1 MTEEKNA
8 LRKEMKELRAS
19 LSPSEKLELEKSII
33 QAVDDYVQEHKL
45 QTIHVFIPMDGE
57 ANLMP
62 LYEKWFAEGKK
73 LIAPK
78 TLENRQLEN
87 RIWRRINEVETG
99 KWNTMHP
106 KNNSIYKGDYDLIL
120 VPGLAFDLKG
130 YRLGYGAGYY
140 DSFLA
145 DYPFTP
151 KIGIAFPFQIVLSV
165 PKEKHDQKVNGI
177 CGSSLWEISK

>member
-1 MTEEKNA
+1 MHKEKSA
-8 LRKEMKELRAS
+8 LRQEIKALRAAQNAA
-19 LSPSEKLELEKSII
+19 EKQELEKAII
-33 QAVDDYVQEHKL
+33 LAVDMYVQERNIQK
-45 QTIHVFIPMDGE
+45 IHVFIPMEGE
-57 ANLMP
+57 VDLMP

-87 RIWRRINEVETG
+87 RIWRRINEIETG
-99 KWNTMHP
+99 KWNTIHP

-165 PKEKHDQKVNGI
+165 PKEKHDQQVNGI
-177 CGSSLWEISK
+177 CGLSLWEISK